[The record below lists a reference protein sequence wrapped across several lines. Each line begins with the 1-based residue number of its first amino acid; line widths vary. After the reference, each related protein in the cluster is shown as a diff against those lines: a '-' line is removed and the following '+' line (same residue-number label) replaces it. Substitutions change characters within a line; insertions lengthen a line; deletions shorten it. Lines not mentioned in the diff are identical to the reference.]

1 MSIRCKRYVRNFT
14 EKTTGVVMPGISA
27 SFHAPGFAG
36 CTGTALDAASGT
48 LCNDRSSRA
57 RSITEKPPGDKITG
71 YGLVILRLSV
81 YSVVRS

>member
-36 CTGTALDAASGT
+36 CTGTALET
-48 LCNDRSSRA
+48 LCNDRPSRT
-57 RSITEKPPGDKITG
+57 RNITEKPPGDKITG